1 MKPFTRTIPLMG
13 TNISLYIE
21 GTDAEELAEEAVNML
36 VRYEQ
41 VFSANSEQSQ
51 LAMLKK
57 KPHHIRLE

>member
-13 TNISLYIE
+13 TNISLYIK

-36 VRYEQ
+36 VHYEQ

>member
-1 MKPFTRTIPLMG
+1 MNTFTKTIPLMG
-13 TNISLYIE
+13 TKISLYIE
-21 GTDAEELAEEAVNML
+21 GTDAEELAQEAADML
-36 VRYEQ
+36 FRYEK

>member
-21 GTDAEELAEEAVNML
+21 GTDAEELAEEAANML

-57 KPHHIRLE
+57 KPHHIRLA

>member
-36 VRYEQ
+36 VHYEQ
-41 VFSANSEQSQ
+41 VFSANSEHSQ